1 MKISVIVPVRD
12 DPRVDGLLASL
23 AEQRGGPDFEVLVA
37 MDGSTREPRVPPGL
51 PARLLRLPHRGAYA
65 ARNSA
70 IREAVGEVLLFS
82 DSDCVLPPDW
92 ARTAARLFED
102 PTLEALQGASRS
114 SADSR
119 LGSFIQLEYER
130 YVTSHAAH
138 GYRRFCNTRNFGIR
152 AEIAR
157 RIPMPETFPLGGD
170 GVYGRRLEASGIS
183 IRYEPGWWVAHRH
196 LTSRSAEGRRAFDQG
211 LYGARWARAAGWDLF
226 DDDHRAPGRGR
237 GPGAFLRT
245 VARNR
250 PVRRA
255 ASLALLPVAAIL
267 AAASTSLPERAA
279 YRCFSLFRR
288 ACHLSGRLRG
298 ESEGPE

>member
-1 MKISVIVPVRD
+1 LKISVIVAVRD

-23 AEQRGGPDFEVLVA
+23 AEQRGGPDFEVIVA
-37 MDGSTREPRVPPGL
+37 LDGSIREPRVPPGL

-70 IREAVGEVLLFS
+70 IREAAGEVLLFS

-92 ARTAARLFED
+92 VRTASRLFDD
-102 PTLEALQGASRS
+102 PSLEALQGASRS
-114 SADSR
+114 NDDSR
-119 LGSFIQLEYER
+119 LSRFIQLEYDR

-157 RIPMPETFPLGGD
+157 RIPMPETFPRGGD

-183 IRYEPGWWVAHRH
+183 IRYDPGWWVAHRH
-196 LTSRSAEGRRAFDQG
+196 STSRRAEGRRAFDQG
-211 LYGARWARAAGWDLF
+211 LNGARWARAGSDLF
-226 DDDHRAPGRGR
+226 DDDHAAPGHGR

-245 VARNR
+245 VARNG
-250 PVRRA
+250 PLRRA
-255 ASLALLPVAAIL
+255 ASLALIPVAAAL
-267 AAASTSLPERAA
+267 AAASASLPQRAA
-279 YRCFSLFRR
+279 DRCFSLFRR

-298 ESEGPE
+298 ESEGPA

>member
-1 MKISVIVPVRD
+1 MNVSVIVPVRD
-12 DPRVDGLLASL
+12 DPRADDLLASL
-23 AEQRGGPDFEVLVA
+23 GKQRGRPDFEVLVA

-70 IREAVGEVLLFS
+70 IREAAGEVLLFS
-82 DSDCVLPPDW
+82 DSDCVVPPDW
-92 ARTAARLFED
+92 VRIAARLFED
-102 PTLEALQGASRS
+102 PALEALQGASRS
-114 SADSR
+114 SDDSR
-119 LGSFIQLEYER
+119 LSRFIQLEYER
-130 YVTSHAAH
+130 YVKSHAAH

-170 GVYGRRLEASGIS
+170 GVYGRRLETAGIS
-183 IRYEPGWWVAHRH
+183 IRYDPNWWVAHRH
-196 LTSRSAEGRRAFDQG
+196 RTSRFAEGRRAFDQG
-211 LYGARWARAAGWDLF
+211 LNGTRWARATGLDLF
-226 DDDHRAPGRGR
+226 DGRGAPAEGR
-237 GPGAFLRT
+237 GAGASLLT
-245 VARNR
+245 AARNR

-255 ASLALLPVAAIL
+255 ASVALLPVAAAL
-267 AAASTSLPERAA
+267 AAASASLPEGAA

-298 ESEGPE
+298 ESEA